1 MRLIKIVFVFSV
13 IECPKSKNNNIV
25 FIIAL
30 VVVSSLLL
38 IVILLVMFRKKLNCC
53 RGDINQNEN
62 SVSVAQ
68 VQQPDTI
75 IAVSADTEYL
85 DLTNLD
91 PEVDGTYEEP
101 IEHPYEHPYMEL
113 SSNRE
118 PENQYQSLE
127 LTTDHVGQAFENTGL
142 SVD

>member
-1 MRLIKIVFVFSV
+1 
-13 IECPKSKNNNIV
+13 
-25 FIIAL
+25 
-30 VVVSSLLL
+30 
-38 IVILLVMFRKKLNCC
+38 MFRKKLNCG
-53 RGDINQNEN
+53 RGETNQNEN

-91 PEVDGTYEEP
+91 PEDDGTYEEP
-101 IEHPYEHPYMEL
+101 NEDPYEHPYMGL

-118 PENQYQSLE
+118 PENQYKSLE
-127 LTTDHVGQAFENTGL
+127 LTTDHVGQDYENTGL
-142 SVD
+142 SVN

>member
-1 MRLIKIVFVFSV
+1 MHLIKMVVF
-13 IECPKSKNNNIV
+13 IESPKSKNNNIV
-25 FIIAL
+25 LIIPL

-38 IVILLVMFRKKLNCC
+38 VVILLVIYLKKLNCC
-53 RGDINQNEN
+53 RGKTNQNEN
-62 SVSVAQ
+62 NVSVAQ
-68 VQQPDTI
+68 VQPADPVIT
-75 IAVSADTEYL
+75 VSADTEYL

-91 PEVDGTYEEP
+91 PEDDGTHEEP
-101 IEHPYEHPYMEL
+101 IEHPYEHPYMGL